1 MEQKQINTNVKDVSK
16 EIISNYEDFKQ
27 QDIPAEGLPI

>member
-16 EIISNYEDFKQ
+16 EINSNYEDSKQ
-27 QDIPAEGLPI
+27 QEIPAEGLPI